1 MSRADGILHLTLNFQ
16 PYDEIAAGRKPVEYR
31 SREVWEKKIREGRY
45 RFVRFQRGFHKV
57 KETGVVPTML
67 AMIERI
73 DIGTADPRWTYGI
86 VPEGEEFVRI
96 WIGGLISESKA
107 RQP

>member
-45 RFVRFQRGFHKV
+45 RFVRFQRGFHRDKT
-57 KETGVVPTML
+57 TGVVPTML
-67 AMIERI
+67 VKIERI
-73 DIGTADPRWTYGI
+73 DIGPANPQWTYGI
-86 VPEGEEFVRI
+86 VSEGEEFVRI
-96 WIGGLISESKA
+96 WIGERIDKEA
-107 RQP
+107 P